1 MQYMI
6 IISIRHYHLL
16 YVIYIMSLYIDVN
29 NNICTIRQLVMPV
42 YMFIEIPLFQIRLE
56 TSKSLKSSKPT
67 TNKKD

>member
-1 MQYMI
+1 
-6 IISIRHYHLL
+6 
-16 YVIYIMSLYIDVN
+16 MSLYIDVN